1 MNNPEPIQE
10 EEDMRPEYGQEVFK
24 RGVRGKYYEQY
35 QQGTNVVLLAPDV
48 RAAFP
53 TDEAVNEALRMLVRL
68 AQQSVNK
75 ASS

>member
-1 MNNPEPIQE
+1 MNEPEPIQDQD
-10 EEDMRPEYGQEVFK
+10 DMRSEYGLEVFE
-24 RGVRGKYYEQY
+24 RGVRGKYYERY

-53 TDEAVNEALRMLVRL
+53 TDEAVNEALRLLVRL

-75 ASS
+75 AAS